1 MVYQDRL
8 GTNIGK
14 TKKSTIACLF
24 PIMSSRG
31 ARFSSEGKIE
41 RTSGLETMQKA
52 AKWVRVQAL
61 YCGGTGQPEV
71 RELQPKRPTWSKKTG
86 CPLF

>member
-1 MVYQDRL
+1 M
-8 GTNIGK
+8 
-14 TKKSTIACLF
+14 
-24 PIMSSRG
+24 MSSRG
-31 ARFSSEGKIE
+31 ARFSSEGRIE

-52 AKWVRVQAL
+52 AKWVRVQAS

-86 CPLF
+86 RLPLFECFPSVCPEPVLVE